1 MASRAH
7 AYRPVEAAAADRR
20 SDTRYRVT
28 VSRAT
33 VRKPAEQ
40 PVTALLQDLSVYG
53 CRLAAERSFDSGE
66 RVWLRLGGNM
76 PIAGKIVWSE
86 DGVIGCRFDEKIER
100 SMMRSLTLA
109 LV

>member
-20 SDTRYRVT
+20 SEQRYRVT
-28 VSRAT
+28 VTRAT

-40 PVTALLQDLSVYG
+40 PVTGLLRDLSVYG
-53 CRLAAERSFDSGE
+53 CRLEAERSFDAGE

-76 PIAGKIVWSE
+76 PIVASVVWSE
-86 DGVIGCRFDEKIER
+86 DGVIGCRFDEKIAR
-100 SMMRSLTLA
+100 DMMRSLTLA